1 MEQYVKRCVNQIKNF
16 HLDLT
21 YAQKGLKPNS
31 INHHLA
37 ILERQ
42 ATQQV
47 NNNVAKC
54 DTKDFQKTFDKLY
67 THKHNTYAAAF
78 KIFCIKMQGDCMSNH
93 SRHLHCA
100 QR

>member
-31 INHHLA
+31 IYHHLT

-47 NNNVAKC
+47 NNNVVRC
-54 DTKDFQKTFDKLY
+54 DTKDIQK
-67 THKHNTYAAAF
+67 
-78 KIFCIKMQGDCMSNH
+78 
-93 SRHLHCA
+93 HLTNCTLIRFYQNAGRLHV
-100 QR
+100 

>member
-31 INHHLA
+31 IYHHLT

-47 NNNVAKC
+47 NNNVAKFD
-54 DTKDFQKTFDKLY
+54 DTQDFQKHLTNCTLISIIRCGSVQKELY
-67 THKHNTYAAAF
+67 KNA
-78 KIFCIKMQGDCMSNH
+78 G
-93 SRHLHCA
+93 RLHV
-100 QR
+100 